1 MKVGEY
7 VSYSV
12 KSGENL
18 ATIGYVKSVDY
29 ESGCCYVVWFNPE
42 DLEWQEGYYEPWYIR
57 SLGGN
62 HYGNR

>member
-12 KSGENL
+12 ESGEAL
-18 ATIGYVKSVDY
+18 TTIGYVKSVDH
-29 ESGCCYVVWFNPE
+29 ESGCCYVIWFNPE
-42 DLEWQEGYYEPWYIR
+42 NREWKEGYYESWYIR

-62 HYGNR
+62 HCENR